1 MNIRAYIWDMNNAQN
16 TTASQLFA
24 GDVFISLTDG
34 KQYTFDGIEGMELY
48 VTDSKGSTFAIDGD
62 EIVQHI
68 ACNI

>member
-1 MNIRAYIWDMNNAQN
+1 MSNAQN
-16 TTASQLFA
+16 TTVSQLFT

-34 KQYTFDGIEGMELY
+34 KQYTYDGSEGMELY
-48 VTDSKGSTFAIDGD
+48 ATDSKGSTFVIDGA